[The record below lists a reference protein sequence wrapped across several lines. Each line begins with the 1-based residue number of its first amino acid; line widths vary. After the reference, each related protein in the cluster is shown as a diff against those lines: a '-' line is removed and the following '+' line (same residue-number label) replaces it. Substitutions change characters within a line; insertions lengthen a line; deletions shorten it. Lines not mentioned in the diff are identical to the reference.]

1 MKKDH
6 VLVPEPNSKFNKVKC
21 HECEE
26 EQIVYS
32 HSSTQV
38 ICNSCGNVLSKAT
51 GSIAQI
57 KGKILDTT
65 EIVIFIFCID
75 IETYT
80 FIINDKIIFFNSIQI
95 TNFACINN

>member
-6 VLVPEPNSKFNKVKC
+6 VLVPEPSSKFNKVKC
-21 HECEE
+21 HECES

-57 KGKILDTT
+57 NGKVLEAAEKFKIS
-65 EIVIFIFCID
+65 FCNYIQ
-75 IETYT
+75 TYT
-80 FIINDKIIFFNSIQI
+80 FIINY
-95 TNFACINN
+95 

>member
-57 KGKILDTT
+57 NGKILFL
-65 EIVIFIFCID
+65 EIKFSVFVLNIR
-75 IETYT
+75 EL
-80 FIINDKIIFFNSIQI
+80 INA
-95 TNFACINN
+95 T

>member
-6 VLVPEPNSKFNKVKC
+6 VLVPEPSSKFNKVKC
-21 HECEE
+21 HECDE

-51 GSIAQI
+51 
-57 KGKILDTT
+57 
-65 EIVIFIFCID
+65 
-75 IETYT
+75 
-80 FIINDKIIFFNSIQI
+80 
-95 TNFACINN
+95 

>member
-26 EQIVYS
+26 EQIVFS

-38 ICNSCGNVLSKAT
+38 ICNSCGNILSKAT

-57 KGKILDTT
+57 NGKILEST
-65 EIVIFIFCID
+65 E
-75 IETYT
+75 
-80 FIINDKIIFFNSIQI
+80 
-95 TNFACINN
+95 

>member
-38 ICNSCGNVLSKAT
+38 ICNSCGNVL
-51 GSIAQI
+51 
-57 KGKILDTT
+57 
-65 EIVIFIFCID
+65 
-75 IETYT
+75 
-80 FIINDKIIFFNSIQI
+80 
-95 TNFACINN
+95 

>member
-6 VLVPEPNSKFNKVKC
+6 VLVPEPSSKFNKVKC
-21 HECEE
+21 HECES
-26 EQIVYS
+26 EQIVNS

-57 KGKILDTT
+57 NGKVLEAVSYTHLRAH
-65 EIVIFIFCID
+65 
-75 IETYT
+75 ETREGLV
-80 FIINDKIIFFNSIQI
+80 
-95 TNFACINN
+95 

>member
-1 MKKDH
+1 MREETWERGSEILPDRFCCCFLGCGAIPRVGIKKSINNC
-6 VLVPEPNSKFNKVKC
+6 PEPSSKFNKVKC
-21 HECEE
+21 HECES

-57 KGKILDTT
+57 NGKVL
-65 EIVIFIFCID
+65 EAA
-75 IETYT
+75 E
-80 FIINDKIIFFNSIQI
+80 
-95 TNFACINN
+95 

>member
-32 HSSTQV
+32 H
-38 ICNSCGNVLSKAT
+38 
-51 GSIAQI
+51 
-57 KGKILDTT
+57 
-65 EIVIFIFCID
+65 IVQH
-75 IETYT
+75 
-80 FIINDKIIFFNSIQI
+80 K
-95 TNFACINN
+95 